1 MGKYTAEEI
10 KKKTQIRKKK
20 LNMQKKKGGKRRLP
34 LAIKKKNNRKIW
46 TEKTKTLTRI
56 KQLCEII

>member
-1 MGKYTAEEI
+1 MGEYTAEEI

-34 LAIKKKNNRKIW
+34 LAIKKKTIEKFGRKRR
-46 TEKTKTLTRI
+46 KH
-56 KQLCEII
+56 

>member
-1 MGKYTAEEI
+1 MGEYTAEEI

-34 LAIKKKNNRKIW
+34 LAIKKKQQKNLDGKDENTNKN
-46 TEKTKTLTRI
+46 
-56 KQLCEII
+56 

>member
-1 MGKYTAEEI
+1 MGEYTAEEI

-34 LAIKKKNNRKIW
+34 LAIKKK
-46 TEKTKTLTRI
+46 
-56 KQLCEII
+56 Q